1 MFAWWGHFVYRFRW
15 PVLAVSVVLLAASIL
30 ALRNG
35 GTLKNSGGQN
45 TESGRALA
53 LMHDQLPQ
61 SGEGAGSSFV
71 LVFGSQVIGVAD
83 PGFKQAV
90 LDALQPLKDDARVKS
105 IETPYDVPGEQAK
118 AMTSTDGHHIF
129 AQVSLKDDYAS
140 ARQFYQQLRTKVH
153 SDQLEVL
160 GTGNVAIGNE
170 FDKYLQS
177 DLQRAE
183 VVSFLVILPLLLIV
197 FATVISALLPF
208 GVGALAV
215 LGGLAAVGLLAR
227 VTDVS
232 TYSTNI
238 VTLIGLGVAI
248 DYSLFIVNR
257 FREELAGGVTTEQA
271 LIAAMRTSGRAVT
284 FSGVTVAIGLSA
296 MLFFQGSFLAS
307 MGFAGAIVVAI
318 AVLYALT
325 FLASLRA
332 ILGHRVNWVRLPLPR
347 RTEGRGLW
355 HGVAIRVMRRP
366 VLVLVPIVL
375 LLLVMASPIFQIR
388 IANGDVGMLPPNAE
402 TRRGYDQLQKFP
414 GQGQT
419 FFNVVVRYPSGGP
432 LTSERVGDL
441 YDMAQQIKQI
451 RGVEGVES
459 MVSFD
464 PSLGRSAYQTLLTQP
479 PAAQPPRVQTIVH
492 GTTGSQ
498 IAVVS
503 VVTKYGQE
511 SDASRAIVHSLRTM
525 RSPAGSSV
533 LVDAFS
539 LAFTDF
545 ILQRIPLAVAYV
557 MIVTYLVLF
566 LLTGSLVLPL
576 KAVIMN
582 ILSIGASFGA
592 LVWVFQQGHLASL
605 LNFTPAALDPS
616 VPVLL
621 FCLVFGLSMDYE
633 VLLISRIQE
642 EYRRTGDTTQAVA
655 NGLEKSGKLITG
667 AAAIMVAVFLA
678 FGLADVVLIKSI
690 GLGLAIAVALDAT
703 LVRALIVP
711 AVMRLLGRANWGA
724 PRRLARLHRRVRLGG
739 PPAGQ
744 PPRWLT
750 PSPAPRR
757 PPPLVRGC
765 RPSFEAGAP

>member
-1 MFAWWGHFVYRFRW
+1 MFAWWGQFVYRHRW
-15 PVLAVSVVLLAASIL
+15 AVLGVSAVMLAGSIV
-30 ALRNG
+30 ALFDG

-45 TESGRALA
+45 PESGRALA
-53 LMHDQLPQ
+53 LMQDQPPQ
-61 SGEGAGSSFV
+61 NGAGSSFV
-71 LVFGSQVIGVAD
+71 LVFGSDSMAVGD
-83 PGFKQAV
+83 PAFKQAM
-90 LDALQPLKDDARVKS
+90 LTALQPLKADPRVKTV
-105 IETPYDVPGEQAK
+105 ETPFDLPAEQAR
-118 AMTSTDGHHIF
+118 AMTSTDGHHAF
-129 AQVSLKDDYAS
+129 AQVSLKDDYPS
-140 ARQFYQQLRTKVH
+140 ARQYYAQLRAEGR
-153 SDQLEVL
+153 SDRLQVL
-160 GTGNVAIGNE
+160 GTGNVAIGSD
-170 FDKYLQS
+170 FDKYLAS

-183 VVSFLVILPLLLIV
+183 VVSLVIIVPLLLIV
-197 FATVISALLPF
+197 FATVVSMLLPL
-208 GVGALAV
+208 GV
-215 LGGLAAVGLLAR
+215 GGLAVVGGLAG
-227 VTDVS
+227 VGVLAHFTDVS

-257 FREELAGGVTTEQA
+257 FREELSGGSPPEQA
-271 LIAAMRTSGRAVT
+271 LIASMRTSGRAVT
-284 FSGVTVAIGLSA
+284 FSGITVAIGLSA

-325 FLASLRA
+325 FLASLLA
-332 ILGHRVNWVRLPLPR
+332 ILGHRVNWARLPLPQR
-347 RTEGRGLW
+347 VAGRGLW
-355 HGVAIRVMRRP
+355 HGLAMRVMRRP
-366 VLVLVPIVL
+366 LLVLVPIVV
-375 LLLVMASPIFQIR
+375 LLVVVASPIFQIR

-414 GQGQT
+414 GQGST
-419 FFNVVVRYPSGGP
+419 FFNVVVRYASGGP
-432 LTSERVGDL
+432 LTSARVGDL
-441 YDMAQQIKQI
+441 YDLAQQLKKIP
-451 RGVEGVES
+451 GVEGVES

-464 PSLGRSAYQTLLTQP
+464 ASLGRPAYQALLPQP
-479 PAAQPPRVQTIVH
+479 AAAQPARVQTIAH

-498 IAVVS
+498 IAVLS

-525 RSPAGSSV
+525 TPPPGSSV
-533 LVDAFS
+533 LIDAFS
-539 LAFTDF
+539 LDFTDF

-566 LLTGSLVLPL
+566 LLTGSVVLPL

-592 LVWVFQQGHLASL
+592 LVWGFQQGHLSSL
-605 LNFTPAALDPS
+605 LNFTPAPLDPS

-655 NGLEKSGKLITG
+655 QGLEKSGRLITG

-690 GLGLAIAVALDAT
+690 GLGLALAVAIDAT

-711 AVMRLLGRANWGA
+711 AVMRLLGRANWWA
-724 PRRLARLHRRVRLGG
+724 PRGLKRLHRRISLGEQQ
-739 PPAGQ
+739 A
-744 PPRWLT
+744 
-750 PSPAPRR
+750 A
-757 PPPLVRGC
+757 
-765 RPSFEAGAP
+765 

>member
-15 PVLAVSVVLLAASIL
+15 PVLGVSVVLLAASIL

-71 LVFGSQVIGVAD
+71 LVFGSQAMSVAD
-83 PGFKQAV
+83 PAFKQAV
-90 LDALQPLKDDARVKS
+90 LDALQPLKADSRVKS
-105 IETPYDVPGEQAK
+105 IETPFDVPAEQAR

-140 ARQFYQQLRTKVH
+140 ARQFYQQLRTEVH
-153 SDQLEVL
+153 SNQLEVL

-183 VVSFLVILPLLLIV
+183 LVSFLLILPLLLIV
-197 FATVISALLPF
+197 FATLVSAALPL
-208 GVGALAV
+208 GVGTFAV
-215 LGGLAAVGLLAR
+215 IGGLAGVGLLAH

-257 FREELAGGVTTEQA
+257 FREELAAGQIVEQA

-284 FSGVTVAIGLSA
+284 FSGITVAIGLSA

-307 MGFAGAIVVAI
+307 MGFAGTIVVAI

-325 FLASLRA
+325 FLASLLA

-355 HGVAIRVMRRP
+355 HGLAVRVMRRP
-366 VLVLVPIVL
+366 VVVLVPIVL

-464 PSLGRSAYQTLLTQP
+464 PSLSRSAYQALLTQP
-479 PAAQPPRVQTIVH
+479 AAAQPARVQTIVH

-498 IAVVS
+498 IAVLS
-503 VVTKYGQE
+503 VVTKFGQE
-511 SDASRAIVHSLRTM
+511 SDASRAIVHSLRSMT
-525 RSPAGSSV
+525 PPPGSSV
-533 LVDAFS
+533 LIDA
-539 LAFTDF
+539 
-545 ILQRIPLAVAYV
+545 
-557 MIVTYLVLF
+557 
-566 LLTGSLVLPL
+566 
-576 KAVIMN
+576 
-582 ILSIGASFGA
+582 
-592 LVWVFQQGHLASL
+592 
-605 LNFTPAALDPS
+605 
-616 VPVLL
+616 
-621 FCLVFGLSMDYE
+621 C
-633 VLLISRIQE
+633 
-642 EYRRTGDTTQAVA
+642 
-655 NGLEKSGKLITG
+655 NG
-667 AAAIMVAVFLA
+667 F
-678 FGLADVVLIKSI
+678 
-690 GLGLAIAVALDAT
+690 
-703 LVRALIVP
+703 
-711 AVMRLLGRANWGA
+711 
-724 PRRLARLHRRVRLGG
+724 
-739 PPAGQ
+739 
-744 PPRWLT
+744 RWRW
-750 PSPAPRR
+750 PM
-757 PPPLVRGC
+757 
-765 RPSFEAGAP
+765 

>member
-15 PVLAVSVVLLAASIL
+15 PVLGVSVVLLAASIV

-71 LVFGSQVIGVAD
+71 LVFGSQAMGVAD
-83 PGFKQAV
+83 PAFKQAV
-90 LDALQPLKDDARVKS
+90 LDALQPLKADSRVKS
-105 IETPYDVPGEQAK
+105 IETPFDVPAEQAR

-140 ARQFYQQLRTKVH
+140 ARQFYQQLRTEVH
-153 SDQLEVL
+153 SNQLEVL

-183 VVSFLVILPLLLIV
+183 LVSFLLILPLLLIV
-197 FATVISALLPF
+197 FATLVSAALPL
-208 GVGALAV
+208 GVGTFAV
-215 LGGLAAVGLLAR
+215 IGGLAGVGLLAH

-257 FREELAGGVTTEQA
+257 FREELAAGQIVEQA

-284 FSGVTVAIGLSA
+284 FSGITVAIGLSA

-307 MGFAGAIVVAI
+307 MGFAGTIVVAI

-325 FLASLRA
+325 FLASLLA

-355 HGVAIRVMRRP
+355 HGLAVRVMRRP
-366 VLVLVPIVL
+366 VVVLVPIVL

-464 PSLGRSAYQTLLTQP
+464 PSLGRSAYQALLTQP
-479 PAAQPPRVQTIVH
+479 AAAQPARVQTIVH

-498 IAVVS
+498 IAVLS
-503 VVTKYGQE
+503 VVTKFGQE
-511 SDASRAIVHSLRTM
+511 SDASRGIVHSLRSMT
-525 RSPAGSSV
+525 PPPGSSV
-533 LVDAFS
+533 LIDAFS
-539 LAFTDF
+539 LDFTDF

-566 LLTGSLVLPL
+566 LLTGSVVLPL

-592 LVWVFQQGHLASL
+592 LVWVFQQGHLSSL
-605 LNFTPAALDPS
+605 LNFTPAPLDPS

-642 EYRRTGDTTQAVA
+642 EYRRSGDTTQAVA
-655 NGLEKSGKLITG
+655 NGLEKSGRLITG

-690 GLGLAIAVALDAT
+690 GLGLALAVAIDAT

-711 AVMRLLGRANWGA
+711 AVMRLLGRANWWA
-724 PRRLARLHRRVRLGG
+724 PRGLRRLHQRISLSE
-739 PPAGQ
+739 PKA
-744 PPRWLT
+744 
-750 PSPAPRR
+750 A
-757 PPPLVRGC
+757 
-765 RPSFEAGAP
+765 